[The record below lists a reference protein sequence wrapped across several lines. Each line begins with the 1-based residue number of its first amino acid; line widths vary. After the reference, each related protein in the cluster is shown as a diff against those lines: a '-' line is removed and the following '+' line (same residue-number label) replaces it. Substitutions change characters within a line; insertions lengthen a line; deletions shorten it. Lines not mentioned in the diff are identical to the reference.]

1 MALLDLQGLELESS
15 NNPTGGGG
23 GGGGGG
29 DSDLSIGCDGYSGLS
44 VLLCD
49 VD

>member
-1 MALLDLQGLELESS
+1 MALLDLQGLELDSS
-15 NNPTGGGG
+15 NGPAEDGAPR
-23 GGGGGG
+23 GG